1 MMKRLIYLSYLRYL
15 SFCILIISCNNNT
28 IERQD
33 KDVIIN
39 TTDNKAS
46 NLNVLDQR
54 FSNGQLKAKGQ
65 FKNGKRDSL
74 WISYYPNGNKQSENY
89 YSNDLLSGNTV
100 SYYENGKLRYV
111 GFYLEGKKHGKW
123 MLWDLEG
130 KQKVIQYENGIK
142 K

>member
-1 MMKRLIYLSYLRYL
+1 MMKRLIYLSYLIFL

-28 IERQD
+28 KESQD

-39 TTDNKAS
+39 NTDNKEPH
-46 NLNVLDQR
+46 LNILDQR
-54 FSNGQLKAKGQ
+54 FPNGQLKVNGQ

-100 SYYENGKLRYV
+100 SYYENGELRYV

-123 MLWDLEG
+123 MFWDLEG
-130 KQKVIQYENGIK
+130 KQKVIHYENGIK

>member
-1 MMKRLIYLSYLRYL
+1 MMKRLIYLSYLIFL

-28 IERQD
+28 IDRQE

-39 TTDNKAS
+39 NDNKES
-46 NLNVLDQR
+46 YSNVLDQR
-54 FSNGQLKAKGQ
+54 FPNGQLKVNGQ

-100 SYYENGKLRYV
+100 SYYENGELRYV
-111 GFYLEGKKHGKW
+111 GFYLEGKNIYGLA
-123 MLWDLEG
+123 MRG
-130 KQKVIQYENGIK
+130 RAVT
-142 K
+142 